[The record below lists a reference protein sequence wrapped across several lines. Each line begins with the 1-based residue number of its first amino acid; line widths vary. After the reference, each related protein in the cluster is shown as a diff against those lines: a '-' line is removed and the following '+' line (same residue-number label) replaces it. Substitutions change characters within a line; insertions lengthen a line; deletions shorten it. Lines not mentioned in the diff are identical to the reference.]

1 MANQKADLMLWELF
15 SACDL
20 DDREKMIDVLDRL
33 KEHVVNM
40 GDLPDMMSKM
50 VISGFIAHTN
60 WMDVEAHAH
69 DLMEHSEL

>member
-1 MANQKADLMLWELF
+1 MANCEADLMLWELF

-33 KEHVVNM
+33 KDHINNA
-40 GDLPDMMSKM
+40 GDLPDMMSKL
-50 VISGFIAHTN
+50 VIGGFIAHSN
-60 WMDVEAHAH
+60 WMEIEAHAH